1 MDTKT
6 VYSGAQKNG
15 ALKIALALAS
25 VLALI
30 YLFPVYILLINS
42 FKGLREIY
50 LGVLALPAKFNLVNY
65 REALDKLDF
74 FVSIGNSLSITV
86 ISVLLILLFTSMA
99 AWVLVRY
106 KTGKS
111 KFFFMLFA
119 AAQLI
124 PFQCVMLPLVDLM
137 GRMGLQNRPGLMFM
151 YLGFGSSMSIILFHG
166 FIKNIPLEL
175 EEASLID
182 GCNPFQMFFLIVM
195 PLLRT
200 IMVTVAI
207 INVMWIWNDFLLPQL
222 MINKQGWQTLPL
234 KTYLFFGQFSR
245 RWDLATAALILCM
258 IPIIVFYLICQ
269 KQIIKGVTEGAVKG

>member
-1 MDTKT
+1 MKNETASKRKPKGLLLKAAL
-6 VYSGAQKNG
+6 GASCV
-15 ALKIALALAS
+15 IALA
-25 VLALI
+25 

-50 LGVLALPAKFNLVNY
+50 LGILDLPAKLNMTNY
-65 REALDKLDF
+65 REALDRIDF
-74 FVSIGNSLSITV
+74 FVSIGNSLAIT
-86 ISVLLILLFTSMA
+86 IAATLIILLFTSMA

-106 KTGKS
+106 KTGRS

-137 GRMGLQNRPGLMFM
+137 GRLGLQSRPGLVFM
-151 YLGFGSSMSIILFHG
+151 YLGFGSSMSVILFHG

-175 EEASLID
+175 EEACLID
-182 GCNPFQMFFLIVM
+182 GCNPFQMFFLIVL

-200 IMVTVAI
+200 IMTTVAI

-258 IPIIVFYLICQ
+258 IPIIAFYLICQ

>member
-1 MDTKT
+1 MTKKQ
-6 VYSGAQKNG
+6 SKSKKPKNLLLKA
-15 ALKIALALAS
+15 ALGTACLIALA
-25 VLALI
+25 

-50 LGVLALPAKFNLVNY
+50 LGIMDFPVKLNLVNY
-65 REALDKLDF
+65 REAIDKLDF
-74 FVSIGNSLSITV
+74 FVSIGNSLVIT
-86 ISVLLILLFTSMA
+86 IASTLIVLLFTSMA

-106 KTGKS
+106 KTRKS

-137 GRMGLQNRPGLMFM
+137 GRMGLQNRPGMILM
-151 YLGFGSSMSIILFHG
+151 YLGFGSSMSVILFHG

-175 EEASLID
+175 EEAALID
-182 GCNPFQMFFLIVM
+182 GCNPFQMFFLIVL
-195 PLLRT
+195 PLLKT

-269 KQIIKGVTEGAVKG
+269 KLIIKGVTEGAVKG

>member
-1 MDTKT
+1 MTKKQ
-6 VYSGAQKNG
+6 SKSKKPKNLLLKA
-15 ALKIALALAS
+15 ALGTACLIALA
-25 VLALI
+25 

-50 LGVLALPAKFNLVNY
+50 LGIMDFPVKLNLVNY
-65 REALDKLDF
+65 REAIDKLDF
-74 FVSIGNSLSITV
+74 FVSIGNSLVIT
-86 ISVLLILLFTSMA
+86 IASTLIVLLFTSMA

-106 KTGKS
+106 KTRKS

-137 GRMGLQNRPGLMFM
+137 GRMGLQNRPGMILM
-151 YLGFGSSMSIILFHG
+151 YLGFGSSMSVILFHG

-175 EEASLID
+175 EEAALID
-182 GCNPFQMFFLIVM
+182 GCNPFQMFFLIVL
-195 PLLRT
+195 PLLKT
-200 IMVTVAI
+200 IMVTVTI

-269 KQIIKGVTEGAVKG
+269 KLIIKGVTEGAVKG